1 MSKLRG
7 FKAAVVVLAAI
18 LVTAFAASAQ
28 KPNFGAAIYG
38 DGKVWGTK
46 GTADLPPPNEH
57 NAQSFDKLF
66 MVVNSNNPGVQLPV
80 AEAAPGN
87 PEYNGGR
94 WATYVVM
101 WTAQGLAAHGTV
113 PILTSY
119 SEIQFHQ
126 SLGHLTIAPGA
137 IGGPQ
142 MFFECPLLPFKGQ

>member
-1 MSKLRG
+1 MFKSKAFNAALAV
-7 FKAAVVVLAAI
+7 AAVMGIAA
-18 LVTAFAASAQ
+18 VASAQ

-46 GTADLPPPNEH
+46 GNADLPPPNEH

-87 PEYNGGR
+87 PEFNGGR

-101 WTAQGLAAHGTV
+101 WTEQAFADHGVV

-119 SEIQFHQ
+119 ADIQVHQ
-126 SLGHLTIAPGA
+126 GLGHLTIAPGDM
-137 IGGPQ
+137 GGPQ
-142 MFFECPLLPFKGQ
+142 RFFQCPLLPFKEQ